1 MVQSI
6 QEPFP
11 WNMTSL
17 WFDGMCRG
25 FPGFPARD
33 SNGRPTKT
41 TCQTLAVEV
50 DFDTDPDSPNYHQ
63 QVLDAI
69 EMTVKDVLA
78 NETTTVGSL
87 RRIVPKAKG

>member
-1 MVQSI
+1 
-6 QEPFP
+6 
-11 WNMTSL
+11 
-17 WFDGMCRG
+17 
-25 FPGFPARD
+25 
-33 SNGRPTKT
+33 
-41 TCQTLAVEV
+41 V